1 MICVGVELRQFFVI
15 RIGPSRCFRRVVAQ
29 RKRQAA
35 YRTKHPD
42 KINSGRK
49 KGKDTPEKVP
59 DEPCLLLLHPF
70 NSGASG
76 YLPSLPGMLLE
87 PPPVT
92 EAKFLPGGQSKTIR
106 AECHHIPMAF
116 TAFSDHR
123 SGFGSRL
130 GSGGRG
136 PGWTIRCLKP

>member
-1 MICVGVELRQFFVI
+1 MKNRDKLNERLRQ
-15 RIGPSRCFRRVVAQ
+15 A
-29 RKRQAA
+29 K

-42 KINSGRK
+42 KICAARK
-49 KGKDTPEKVP
+49 KHKAKQVP

-70 NSGASG
+70 NSGVSG
-76 YLPSLPGMLLE
+76 YLTILPGMFLE
-87 PPPVT
+87 PPTPSSRWESVSIT
-92 EAKFLPGGQSKTIR
+92 KAKFLPGGQSKTIR